1 MHNIWIATDLHLYNV
16 ENDPRH
22 PYRTQR
28 NLGNLADN
36 YGSDIQDDDLLIF
49 LGDLYDPAT
58 GDAEKVSSI
67 IHNIKGTKI
76 MCRGNHD
83 TESKD
88 FYRELGFDAVCD
100 ILRIHNLVFS
110 HKPVRVNPDEL
121 NIHGHL
127 HSEKLSSLGY
137 QHINAYPINH
147 NKEDQP
153 VLIEDLIDSAIVQN
167 RDEVHGPSFNQQQ
180 MDAFTSLV
188 SNETYR
194 DVLDLSDEFT
204 MSPMD
209 ESANTKQKKTE
220 AEKLYF
226 LSEHDDWDESIIK
239 PRIPNNFLTQNGY
252 EDATIPRV
260 CFSTFIDGCLR
271 ALSQNLKGKI
281 FYVYQP
287 VGKHEVIK
295 PTLEQVPDRAVTR
308 ERWITKPVELRCIGK
323 IQVGEAKGDGIKYV
337 YGEDNGHTAML

>member
-100 ILRIHNLVFS
+100 ILRIHNLIFS

-121 NIHGHL
+121 NIHGDL

-188 SNETYR
+188 SNETYC

-209 ESANTKQKKTE
+209 EAVNTKQKKTE

-226 LSEHDDWDESIIK
+226 LSEHDDWDESII
-239 PRIPNNFLTQNGY
+239 
-252 EDATIPRV
+252 
-260 CFSTFIDGCLR
+260 CL
-271 ALSQNLKGKI
+271 L
-281 FYVYQP
+281 
-287 VGKHEVIK
+287 
-295 PTLEQVPDRAVTR
+295 
-308 ERWITKPVELRCIGK
+308 
-323 IQVGEAKGDGIKYV
+323 
-337 YGEDNGHTAML
+337 

>member
-16 ENDPRH
+16 ENDPHH
-22 PYRTQR
+22 PFRTQR

-121 NIHGHL
+121 NIH
-127 HSEKLSSLGY
+127 
-137 QHINAYPINH
+137 
-147 NKEDQP
+147 
-153 VLIEDLIDSAIVQN
+153 
-167 RDEVHGPSFNQQQ
+167 
-180 MDAFTSLV
+180 
-188 SNETYR
+188 
-194 DVLDLSDEFT
+194 
-204 MSPMD
+204 
-209 ESANTKQKKTE
+209 
-220 AEKLYF
+220 
-226 LSEHDDWDESIIK
+226 
-239 PRIPNNFLTQNGY
+239 
-252 EDATIPRV
+252 
-260 CFSTFIDGCLR
+260 
-271 ALSQNLKGKI
+271 
-281 FYVYQP
+281 
-287 VGKHEVIK
+287 
-295 PTLEQVPDRAVTR
+295 
-308 ERWITKPVELRCIGK
+308 
-323 IQVGEAKGDGIKYV
+323 
-337 YGEDNGHTAML
+337 